1 MQNSKLRKIF
11 DTNIPVYILSFL
23 IPVLVLLIGMWIK
36 DVYPMGDR
44 SVLLWDLEIQYTDLF
59 AWFRNVLHSGEGI
72 LYSFSKS
79 LGGNMFGLYSL
90 YLTSPLNLLIYFFE
104 VEDIPAFF
112 SVMTITG
119 KSYFC
124 FIVFKS

>member
-79 LGGNMFGLYSL
+79 LEGICSDCIL
-90 YLTSPLNLLIYFFE
+90 
-104 VEDIPAFF
+104 
-112 SVMTITG
+112 
-119 KSYFC
+119 
-124 FIVFKS
+124 FILPVR

>member
-59 AWFRNVLHSGEGI
+59 VVQKCSSQRRRNLIFVFEIAGRE
-72 LYSFSKS
+72 YVRTVFSLS
-79 LGGNMFGLYSL
+79 YQSA
-90 YLTSPLNLLIYFFE
+90 E
-104 VEDIPAFF
+104 PADLFL
-112 SVMTITG
+112 
-119 KSYFC
+119 
-124 FIVFKS
+124 